1 MTQQFRIVSTSDM
14 RYREAPGKFVY
25 RTQKLFAVIDIGDGM
40 WALIHVP
47 SGYAISPHKDSST
60 EASQTGREIFALL
73 SPVEINRLFLTKT
86 AESVGDILLPYIS
99 SLY

>member
-1 MTQQFRIVSTSDM
+1 M

-25 RTQKLFAVIDIGDGM
+25 RTQKLFAVIDVGDGM

-47 SGYAISPHKDSST
+47 SGYAISPNRNSST
-60 EASQTGREIFALL
+60 EASQTGREIFNCL
-73 SPVEINRLFLTKT
+73 SPVEINRLFLART

-99 SLY
+99 SFY